1 MRGYIKTDFGKN
13 LYKIM
18 RQRNI
23 QQKDLAEAL
32 DVSRPEI
39 SQIVNSQR
47 QPLLSTAIRIAK
59 ILGVSL
65 DELCGVQTVAKDKEN
80 SQVTEIAKELIG
92 CTRDMFTELQRMNR
106 QAKLLKKWA
115 VRYKLMED
123 EDAAD

>member
-13 LYKIM
+13 LYRIIRERHIM
-18 RQRNI
+18 QS
-23 QQKDLAEAL
+23 QLAQAL
-32 DVSRPEI
+32 DVSKAEI

-65 DELCGVQTVAKDKEN
+65 DELCGVQTVATAKEKA
-80 SQVTEIAKELIG
+80 QATEIAEELIG

-106 QAKLLKKWA
+106 QAKALKKWA

-123 EDAAD
+123 EDAID

>member
-65 DELCGVQTVAKDKEN
+65 DELCGVQIVAKDKEK
-80 SQVTEIAKELIG
+80 SQATEIAEELIG

-123 EDAAD
+123 EDAVD

>member
-65 DELCGVQTVAKDKEN
+65 DELCGVQTVAKDKEK
-80 SQVTEIAKELIG
+80 SQATEIAEELIG

-123 EDAAD
+123 EDAVD

>member
-65 DELCGVQTVAKDKEN
+65 DELCGVQTVAKDKEK
-80 SQVTEIAKELIG
+80 SQVTEIAEELIG

-115 VRYKLMED
+115 VRYKLLED